1 MTEYVAY
8 KGDKVLGVGTIQ
20 ELADKLGYTYKNMK
34 YKSYPAAHRKAKEGS
49 NAILLYEIE
58 EDEDDNQI

>member
-20 ELADKLGYTYKNMK
+20 ELADGLGFTYENMK
-34 YKSYPAAHRKAKEGS
+34 YKSYPAAHKKAKDGG
-49 NAILLYEIE
+49 NTILLYEIE

>member
-20 ELADKLGYTYKNMK
+20 ELADGLGFTYQNMK
-34 YKSYPAAHRKAKEGS
+34 YRTYPYAHKKMGEGS
-49 NAILLYEIE
+49 VLLYEIE
-58 EDEDDNQI
+58 EDEENDNQF